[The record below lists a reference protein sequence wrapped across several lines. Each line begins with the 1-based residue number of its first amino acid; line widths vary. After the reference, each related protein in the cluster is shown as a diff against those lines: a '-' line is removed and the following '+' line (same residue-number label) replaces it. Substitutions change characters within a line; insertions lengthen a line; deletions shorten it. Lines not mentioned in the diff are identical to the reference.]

1 MTALLGDLPSY
12 QPVVTVGS
20 DGEANNV
27 SESAS
32 FNNVHLQHL
41 EDYIMR
47 NNELN
52 TDLML
57 KCHHIYIKCS
67 SSNNT

>member
-20 DGEANNV
+20 DGEANNM

-32 FNNVHLQHL
+32 FSNVHLQHL
-41 EDYIMR
+41 RGLHYE
-47 NNELN
+47 
-52 TDLML
+52 
-57 KCHHIYIKCS
+57 K
-67 SSNNT
+67 

>member
-1 MTALLGDLPSY
+1 MTPLLGDLPSY
-12 QPVVTVGS
+12 PVVTVGS
-20 DGEANNV
+20 GVEANNM

-32 FNNVHLQHL
+32 FSSVHLQHL

-52 TDLML
+52 TDLTL
-57 KCHHIYIKCS
+57 KCHHIYMKCS
-67 SSNNT
+67 SSNDT